1 MRDLA
6 KNSGSLRGPDKI
18 VWQIAGIFL
27 IISVI
32 FFVKNNFLESSS
44 GGSSVVLKDA
54 PRGLIPVAVDSG
66 GAADV
71 GVDLQSK
78 RISLRDVK
86 YGGEAR
92 ATASRSYGGG
102 LYILSVDATLP
113 DPVNTNYQV
122 WLISDSGTLPI
133 DYMRGTKTS
142 WSLSLRDTDKYSKYG
157 GIWITLE
164 RTKDNKPEEHVMEG
178 TF

>member
-6 KNSGSLRGPDKI
+6 KNSQGLRRSNKI
-18 VWQIAGIFL
+18 IGQVLVVFL
-27 IISVI
+27 IISVV
-32 FFVKNNFLESSS
+32 FFVKNNFFESSS
-44 GGSSVVLKDA
+44 GGSSIVLRDA
-54 PRGLIPVAVDSG
+54 PRGLTPVQTDSSG
-66 GAADV
+66 VADG
-71 GVDLQSK
+71 GVDLANQK
-78 RISLRDVK
+78 ISLRDVK

-122 WLISDSGTLPI
+122 WLVSGDNLLPI
-133 DYMRGTKTS
+133 DYMRGSKTS
-142 WSLSLRDTDKYSKYG
+142 WSLSLRDTDKYSKYR

-178 TF
+178 AF